1 MGAPDNG
8 SWLAELSGGHA
19 LESCCRVRVP
29 DAPGAPVNPL
39 MPRTLEA
46 DLPETEWLFEAGVRV
61 KGSVV
66 VVADWVTL
74 RAAVLGVGVEP
85 FRQLPSL
92 LGRQLEH
99 RFPAFAQAPPL
110 HEPVLLHLQHRAI
123 TQPPCGCRRTHCVTI
138 LRNKFSATCTVR

>member
-1 MGAPDNG
+1 
-8 SWLAELSGGHA
+8 
-19 LESCCRVRVP
+19 
-29 DAPGAPVNPL
+29 
-39 MPRTLEA
+39 MPRALEA
-46 DLPETEWLFEAGVRV
+46 DPPETERLFEAGVRV

-66 VVADWVTL
+66 VVADCVTL

-99 RFPAFAQAPPL
+99 RFPAFAQAQQPL

-123 TQPPCGCRRTHCVTI
+123 CTTFPTVKRENSGLWWLAASGECGEQHLSR
-138 LRNKFSATCTVR
+138 